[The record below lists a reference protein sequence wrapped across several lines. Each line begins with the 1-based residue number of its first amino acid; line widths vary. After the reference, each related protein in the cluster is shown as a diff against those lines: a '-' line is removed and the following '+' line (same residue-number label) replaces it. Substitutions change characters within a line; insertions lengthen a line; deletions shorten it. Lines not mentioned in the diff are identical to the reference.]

1 MKQEEKR
8 IKKRVGLIT
17 FHASHNNGSMLQAL
31 ALQNMLKK
39 YGCEVEIIDFSN
51 EGQRNLYAPLPKAHN
66 WKQVIKRAIWRTNY
80 KELLKQYESYE
91 AFSKKYFYLT
101 EKKYYNS
108 SELYELNEKYDAF
121 IVGSDQVWNIKCIDA
136 DEAYFLTFVKDKP
149 VFAYAVSFGANNA
162 FAPEE
167 NGKYVKYFEKFCKV
181 SVREKNAQKWTLEA
195 TGKKVPI
202 CLDPTMLYSESEW
215 EQMVDIGN
223 EPIINGKYIF
233 YYCFGINEE
242 IQKFLQWAGSGR
254 EKLCWQGYF
263 YHFYFCS
270 VWRFL
275 CRKNRNIFPRLP
287 CPTAVSSPCRIS
299 PPRRCRTICG
309 SILPGSRT

>member
-101 EKKYYNS
+101 EKKYYN
-108 SELYELNEKYDAF
+108 
-121 IVGSDQVWNIKCIDA
+121 
-136 DEAYFLTFVKDKP
+136 
-149 VFAYAVSFGANNA
+149 
-162 FAPEE
+162 
-167 NGKYVKYFEKFCKV
+167 
-181 SVREKNAQKWTLEA
+181 
-195 TGKKVPI
+195 
-202 CLDPTMLYSESEW
+202 
-215 EQMVDIGN
+215 
-223 EPIINGKYIF
+223 
-233 YYCFGINEE
+233 
-242 IQKFLQWAGSGR
+242 
-254 EKLCWQGYF
+254 
-263 YHFYFCS
+263 
-270 VWRFL
+270 
-275 CRKNRNIFPRLP
+275 
-287 CPTAVSSPCRIS
+287 
-299 PPRRCRTICG
+299 
-309 SILPGSRT
+309 

>member
-1 MKQEEKR
+1 M
-8 IKKRVGLIT
+8 
-17 FHASHNNGSMLQAL
+17 
-31 ALQNMLKK
+31 
-39 YGCEVEIIDFSN
+39 
-51 EGQRNLYAPLPKAHN
+51 
-66 WKQVIKRAIWRTNY
+66 
-80 KELLKQYESYE
+80 
-91 AFSKKYFYLT
+91 
-101 EKKYYNS
+101 
-108 SELYELNEKYDAF
+108 
-121 IVGSDQVWNIKCIDA
+121 
-136 DEAYFLTFVKDKP
+136 TFVKDKP

-242 IQKFLQWAGSGR
+242 IQKFLQWLSHKTGLPVYFIEAKEWTLKMCWRHGIKLVKHYGPDVYMNLVKYAYLFITSSFHGTAFATIYKKTFWYIR
-254 EKLCWQGYF
+254 SKDSESSKDDRAITFLSQLGLMSRYKTVDELKQLDLYEKTNFIDVETNLEKLQVKSKEYLK
-263 YHFYFCS
+263 S
-270 VWRFL
+270 VVEE
-275 CRKNRNIFPRLP
+275 I
-287 CPTAVSSPCRIS
+287 
-299 PPRRCRTICG
+299 
-309 SILPGSRT
+309 